1 MFCLWYTGS
10 SLYKR
15 GHGLISRLRG
25 IIAENNGDSVV
36 LDVNGIGFEVL
47 VSAQTAA
54 MLSGT
59 GGDEVTLFTYLYLR
73 EDAAVLYGFPS
84 KDELS
89 LFRQLITVSGIGPKG
104 GLSLLSSLGA
114 DDLRFAILSGDAK
127 SLSKAPGIGRKTAER
142 LVIDLRDK
150 MQRFSVSGTEE
161 AAEAVVTGPLSE
173 EGTAAA
179 DALEALTALGY
190 ARLDAVKAVKKAETD
205 GAQDTQTLL
214 SQALRYLG

>member
-1 MFCLWYTGS
+1 M
-10 SLYKR
+10 
-15 GHGLISRLRG
+15 ISRLRG

-47 VSAQTAA
+47 VGAQTAA
-54 MLSGT
+54 LLSGA
-59 GGDEVTLFTYLYLR
+59 GSEDVTLYTYLYLR
-73 EDAAVLYGFPS
+73 EDAMVLYGFPS
-84 KDELS
+84 RDELS

-127 SLSKAPGIGRKTAER
+127 TLSKAPGIGRKTAER

-150 MQRFSVSGTEE
+150 MQSFPVSGTEN
-161 AAEAVVTGPLSE
+161 AAEAVDTGALTA

-179 DALEALTALGY
+179 DAVEALTALGY
-190 ARLDAVKAVKKAETD
+190 ARLDAVKAVKQAGKD
-205 GAQDTQTLL
+205 GAQDTQSLL
-214 SQALRYLG
+214 SRSLRYLG

>member
-1 MFCLWYTGS
+1 M
-10 SLYKR
+10 
-15 GHGLISRLRG
+15 ISRLRG

-47 VSAQTAA
+47 VGAQTAA
-54 MLSGT
+54 LLSGA
-59 GGDEVTLFTYLYLR
+59 GSEDVTLYTYLYLR
-73 EDAAVLYGFPS
+73 EDAMVLYGFPS
-84 KDELS
+84 RDELS

-127 SLSKAPGIGRKTAER
+127 TLSKAPGIGRKTAER

-150 MQRFSVSGTEE
+150 MQSFPVSGTEN
-161 AAEAVVTGPLSE
+161 AAEAVDTGALTE

-179 DALEALTALGY
+179 DAVEALTALGY
-190 ARLDAVKAVKKAETD
+190 ARLDAVKAVKQAGKD
-205 GAQDTQTLL
+205 GAQDTQSLL
-214 SQALRYLG
+214 SRSLRYLG

>member
-1 MFCLWYTGS
+1 M
-10 SLYKR
+10 
-15 GHGLISRLRG
+15 ISRLRG

-47 VSAQTAA
+47 VGAQTAA
-54 MLSGT
+54 LLSGA
-59 GGDEVTLFTYLYLR
+59 GS
-73 EDAAVLYGFPS
+73 AMVLYGFPS
-84 KDELS
+84 RDELS

-127 SLSKAPGIGRKTAER
+127 TLSKAPGIGRKTAER

-150 MQRFSVSGTEE
+150 MQSFPVSGTEN
-161 AAEAVVTGPLSE
+161 AAEAVDTGALTE

-179 DALEALTALGY
+179 DAVEALTALGY
-190 ARLDAVKAVKKAETD
+190 ARLDAVKAVKQAGKD
-205 GAQDTQTLL
+205 GAQDTQSLL
-214 SQALRYLG
+214 SRSLRYLG

>member
-1 MFCLWYTGS
+1 M
-10 SLYKR
+10 
-15 GHGLISRLRG
+15 ISRLRG

-47 VSAQTAA
+47 VGAQTAA
-54 MLSGT
+54 LLSGA
-59 GGDEVTLFTYLYLR
+59 GSEDVTLYTYLYLR
-73 EDAAVLYGFPS
+73 EDAMVLYGFPS
-84 KDELS
+84 RDELS

-127 SLSKAPGIGRKTAER
+127 TLSKAPGIGRKTAER

-150 MQRFSVSGTEE
+150 MQSFPVSGTEN
-161 AAEAVVTGPLSE
+161 AAEAVDTGALTE

-179 DALEALTALGY
+179 DAVEALTALGY
-190 ARLDAVKAVKKAETD
+190 ARLDAVKAVKQAGKD
-205 GAQDTQTLL
+205 GAQDTQSLL
-214 SQALRYLG
+214 SRSLRYLV

>member
-1 MFCLWYTGS
+1 M
-10 SLYKR
+10 
-15 GHGLISRLRG
+15 ISRLRG

-47 VSAQTAA
+47 VGAQTAA
-54 MLSGT
+54 LLSGA
-59 GGDEVTLFTYLYLR
+59 GSEDVTLYTYLYLR
-73 EDAAVLYGFPS
+73 EDAMVLYGFPS
-84 KDELS
+84 RDELS

-127 SLSKAPGIGRKTAER
+127 TLSKAPGIGRKTAER

-150 MQRFSVSGTEE
+150 MQSFPVSSTEN
-161 AAEAVVTGPLSE
+161 AAEAVDTGALTE

-179 DALEALTALGY
+179 DAVEALTALGY
-190 ARLDAVKAVKKAETD
+190 ARLDAVKAVKQAGKD
-205 GAQDTQTLL
+205 GAQDTQSLL
-214 SQALRYLG
+214 SRSLRYLG

>member
-1 MFCLWYTGS
+1 M
-10 SLYKR
+10 
-15 GHGLISRLRG
+15 ISRLRG

-47 VSAQTAA
+47 VGAQTAA
-54 MLSGT
+54 LLSDAGSE
-59 GGDEVTLFTYLYLR
+59 DVTLYTYLYLR
-73 EDAAVLYGFPS
+73 EDAMVLYGFPS
-84 KDELS
+84 RDELS

-127 SLSKAPGIGRKTAER
+127 TLSKAPGIGRKTAER

-150 MQRFSVSGTEE
+150 MQSFPVSGTEN
-161 AAEAVVTGPLSE
+161 AAEAVDTGALTE

-179 DALEALTALGY
+179 DAVEALTALGY
-190 ARLDAVKAVKKAETD
+190 ARLDAVKAVKQAGKD
-205 GAQDTQTLL
+205 GAQDTQSLL
-214 SQALRYLG
+214 SRSLRYLG

>member
-1 MFCLWYTGS
+1 M
-10 SLYKR
+10 
-15 GHGLISRLRG
+15 ISRLRG

-47 VSAQTAA
+47 VGAQTAA
-54 MLSGT
+54 LLSGA
-59 GGDEVTLFTYLYLR
+59 GSEDVTPYTYLYLR
-73 EDAAVLYGFPS
+73 EDAMVLYGFPS
-84 KDELS
+84 RDELS

-127 SLSKAPGIGRKTAER
+127 TLSKAPGIGRKTAER

-150 MQRFSVSGTEE
+150 MQSFPVSGTEN
-161 AAEAVVTGPLSE
+161 AAEAVDTGALTE

-179 DALEALTALGY
+179 DAVEALTALGY
-190 ARLDAVKAVKKAETD
+190 ARLDAVKAVKQAGKD
-205 GAQDTQTLL
+205 GAQDTQSLL
-214 SQALRYLG
+214 SRSLRYLG